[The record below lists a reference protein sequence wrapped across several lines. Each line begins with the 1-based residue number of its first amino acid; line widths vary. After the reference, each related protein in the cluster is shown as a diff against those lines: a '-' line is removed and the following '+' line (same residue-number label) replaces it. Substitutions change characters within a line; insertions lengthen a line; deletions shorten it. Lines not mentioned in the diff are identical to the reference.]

1 MHMAVKKL
9 KKRLV
14 DKIQT
19 LIGEPELIARSFAMG
34 SFIGVTPLIGMQ
46 IIISLT
52 LAGIFRL
59 SKTASVVGVINTNW
73 TKGLFLYPLNY
84 KIGAWLLGY
93 NGSLSIEGLFTGNIF
108 RNLYNA
114 GAEVF
119 ISLLIGG
126 FITGAIISCIYY
138 FLVLKILKQR
148 ESLIIKT
155 K

>member
-1 MHMAVKKL
+1 MKKL
-9 KKRLV
+9 IKRLV
-14 DKIQT
+14 DKIQS
-19 LIGEPELIARSFAMG
+19 LIGEPKMIARSFAMG

-73 TKGLFLYPLNY
+73 TKGLLLYPLNY

-93 NGSLSIEGLFTGNIF
+93 NRSLSISCLFTGNVF
-108 RNLYNA
+108 KNLYNA
-114 GAEVF
+114 GSEVF
-119 ISLLIGG
+119 SSLLIGG
-126 FITGAIISCIYY
+126 FITGAIVSYIYY

-148 ESLIIKT
+148 EALMIKT